1 MTEEAGQAAPTCPP
15 HRWFIE
21 AQNGPQGGTET
32 WTCTQCNEVQTVVRG
47 HNDAPKP
54 PWTVGK
60 ATAGPPPAKPND
72 DEANED

>member
-1 MTEEAGQAAPTCPP
+1 MAEVEAEAPQQTQCPP

-21 AQNGPQGGTET
+21 AQYGPQGGTET
-32 WTCTQCNEVQTVVRG
+32 WTCTQCNEVKTVVRG

-60 ATAGPPPAKPND
+60 ATASPPPPKDPPA
-72 DEANED
+72 AG